1 MVRVKIPNM
10 QRRDVGF
17 LFRKIAMATNI
28 LEMGYFSKAIAKTVG
43 EKMNRKSS

>member
-1 MVRVKIPNM
+1 M
-10 QRRDVGF
+10 QKRDAEF

-28 LEMGYFSKAIAKTVG
+28 LEMGCFSKAIAKTVG